1 MKTQTERD
9 INDIFVNAVQLKQ
22 TANLLKH
29 AVETNDHHLQ
39 KIYLDQIKNLT
50 KEIDHAVNRI
60 ETRKQY
66 RG

>member
-29 AVETNDHHLQ
+29 AVETNDHYLQ

-50 KEIDHAVNRI
+50 KEIVHAVNRI

-66 RG
+66 LG

>member
-39 KIYLDQIKNLT
+39 KIYLDRIKNLT
-50 KEIDHAVNRI
+50 KEIDHAIKRI